1 MTRADLDYLINGIVN
16 GLGGSGGFGR
26 GYTGGGSF
34 IGRGAVGRDISGAD
48 FDKEENRH
56 NKAMDDIVDSRLND
70 GVLKYYK
77 ERKKYQEDINELLVN
92 IDDILGF

>member
-26 GYTGGGSF
+26 GYTGGGSS

-56 NKAMDDIVDSRLND
+56 NKAMDDIVDSNKTNKSHIITVVYND
-70 GVLKYYK
+70 IKS
-77 ERKKYQEDINELLVN
+77 
-92 IDDILGF
+92 